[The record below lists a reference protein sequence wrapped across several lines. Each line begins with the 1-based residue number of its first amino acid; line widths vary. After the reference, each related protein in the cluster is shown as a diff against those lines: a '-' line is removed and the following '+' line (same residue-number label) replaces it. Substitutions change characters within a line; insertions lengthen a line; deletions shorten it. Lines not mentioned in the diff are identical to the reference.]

1 MSRQAETLA
10 KIRLFRSLDAAAIRD
25 LDTQCTWRRASHNSW
40 IIDYQDASNDM
51 FFVVSGTVR
60 VKIQS
65 VSGREI
71 LLTEISAGG
80 CFGEIAA
87 IDNQPRSSG
96 IMAVTDVTIARMPA
110 SIFRAAVHAH
120 PDVCDQ
126 VLALIAGQVR
136 MLTNRVNEFTTLDV
150 RHRIYSELL
159 RLSRPEAARAR
170 KGDLAAARARGYRRA
185 REHAAGGGGARVQGA
200 RTGRADGAAP
210 RPIVLT
216 DPEKLRRS
224 IEKATELD

>member
-10 KIRLFRSLDAAAIRD
+10 KIRLFRSLDAAAIGH
-25 LDTQCTWRRASHNSW
+25 LDTQCSWRRAAHNSW

-110 SIFRAAVHAH
+110 SVFRAAVHAH

-136 MLTNRVNEFTTLDV
+136 MLTNRLDV
-150 RHRIYSELL
+150 RHRIYAELL
-159 RLSRPEAARAR
+159 RLSRPEAARAKER
-170 KGDLAAARARGYRRA
+170 VISPPPVHADIAARVSTRREAVA
-185 REHAAGGGGARVQGA
+185 REFKALEREGLMERRRGA
-200 RTGRADGAAP
+200 
-210 RPIVLT
+210 IVLT

>member
-1 MSRQAETLA
+1 
-10 KIRLFRSLDAAAIRD
+10 
-25 LDTQCTWRRASHNSW
+25 
-40 IIDYQDASNDM
+40 
-51 FFVVSGTVR
+51 
-60 VKIQS
+60 
-65 VSGREI
+65 
-71 LLTEISAGG
+71 
-80 CFGEIAA
+80 
-87 IDNQPRSSG
+87 
-96 IMAVTDVTIARMPA
+96 MAVTDVTIARMPA

-159 RLSRPEAARAR
+159 RPSRPEAARAKER
-170 KGDLAAARARGYRRA
+170 AVISPPPVHADIAARAARGGRRC
-185 REHAAGGGGARVQGA
+185 ARVQGA
-200 RTGRADGAAP
+200 RTGRADERRRGA
-210 RPIVLT
+210 IVLT

>member
-1 MSRQAETLA
+1 
-10 KIRLFRSLDAAAIRD
+10 
-25 LDTQCTWRRASHNSW
+25 
-40 IIDYQDASNDM
+40 M

-110 SIFRAAVHAH
+110 SIF
-120 PDVCDQ
+120 
-126 VLALIAGQVR
+126 
-136 MLTNRVNEFTTLDV
+136 
-150 RHRIYSELL
+150 
-159 RLSRPEAARAR
+159 
-170 KGDLAAARARGYRRA
+170 
-185 REHAAGGGGARVQGA
+185 
-200 RTGRADGAAP
+200 AP
-210 RPIVLT
+210 RCTPIPT
-216 DPEKLRRS
+216 SAIRS
-224 IEKATELD
+224 WR